1 MARFASILDSL
12 RGGGDYCGM
21 LFVIDAGNTNIVGG
35 VFSSGRLVETLRIR
49 TVPGKT
55 EDEYGVVVKA
65 ILQDRGL
72 DVTSINRVI
81 VSSVVPQLTAAMEKM
96 ARHLFG
102 VEPVLLGPAVYGRLP
117 VTVVAAHEIGSDLVA
132 NAVAAWSRFGG
143 ACLVVDFGTALTF
156 TAVDSSGAIVGVS
169 IAPGL
174 GTAAGSLSKA
184 TAQLPSVPLD
194 APASAMGRNT
204 VEAIQAGVVLGY
216 TGLVEYLVGRIKK
229 ELGGAKVIATGGLCR
244 VLSNLTDV
252 FDEIDPDLTLGG
264 LAEMEQYLF

>member
-1 MARFASILDSL
+1 
-12 RGGGDYCGM
+12 M

-35 VFSSGRLVETLRIR
+35 VFDGGGLVDTMRIR

-65 ILQDRGL
+65 VLQDRGL
-72 DVTSINRVI
+72 DVSTIDRVI
-81 VSSVVPQLTAAMEKM
+81 LSSVVPQMNAAMEKM
-96 ARHLFG
+96 ATHLFG
-102 VEPVLLGPAVYGRLP
+102 VQPMVVGPAVYGRLP
-117 VTVVAAHEIGSDLVA
+117 LNVVAAHEIGTDLVA
-132 NAVAAWSRFGG
+132 DAMAAWSMFGG

-156 TAVDSSGAIVGVS
+156 TAIDSTASIVGVS

-184 TAQLPSVPLD
+184 TAQLPSVPLE
-194 APASAMGRNT
+194 APSSAMGRNT

-229 ELGGAKVIATGGLCR
+229 ELGGAKVVATGGLCR
-244 VLSNLTDV
+244 VLTDLTDV
-252 FDEIDPDLTLGG
+252 FDAVEPDLTLKG
-264 LAEMEQYLF
+264 LAEMERYLY